1 MLLLTTRGGAR
12 YRKLTEE
19 RSPRCASATDRI
31 ESASFADCARSVPV
45 EDRGVGRRPWCRSK
59 TLAAP
64 GRLLKSATEWTKCVF
79 GSSAEAVEAENLFFS
94 LGGPTPPMS
103 T

>member
-1 MLLLTTRGGAR
+1 MQVRLHVAGIEQRFKRAAAGA
-12 YRKLTEE
+12 
-19 RSPRCASATDRI
+19 
-31 ESASFADCARSVPV
+31 AD
-45 EDRGVGRRPWCRSK
+45 
-59 TLAAP
+59 
-64 GRLLKSATEWTKCVF
+64 RLLKSATEWTKCVF